1 MRVLQDVMLGRKPRE
16 DGEGRMD
23 FMRACKP
30 LQRTL
35 FYFEGDME
43 MLEAMGNM
51 TQPRFNGVPVASVLR
66 KIIDTMGEV
75 EDQLGGIWNNASK
88 RQW

>member
-1 MRVLQDVMLGRKPRE
+1 
-16 DGEGRMD
+16 
-23 FMRACKP
+23 
-30 LQRTL
+30 
-35 FYFEGDME
+35 ME

>member
-1 MRVLQDVMLGRKPRE
+1 MVGAEALSPMRAWRGSPCSWSRTSKGVRVLQDVMLGRKPRE

-51 TQPRFNGVPVASVLR
+51 TQPRY
-66 KIIDTMGEV
+66 
-75 EDQLGGIWNNASK
+75 
-88 RQW
+88 